1 MTKATIVLATRNA
14 GKVSELADALRAYGL
29 DVLGLDAFPQVG
41 EIEETGTTFEENALL
56 KARAVAEATGH
67 VAVADDSG
75 LEVDALERR
84 PGVYSARYSDDT
96 PDLPGDTRDA
106 RNNAKLLL
114 ELDGVPA
121 ERRTAR
127 FRCVMAACTP
137 DGRHVFAEGAWEG
150 HIALAPE
157 GAGVGDAVFL
167 YDVQGPPQPLDAF
180 VKAMV
185 VRRAEHVEARRPDG
199 VAEAVGDA
207 VMVGLFPIVP
217 PAEAGFHVSYDEI
230 GGRKHPLRPEHP
242 GIVVLSAFFRRLE
255 QRSVAGDVACI
266 RESNHAFTSFLP
278 LSDTG
283 CG

>member
-96 PDLPGDTRDA
+96 PHLPGDTRDA

-157 GAGVGDAVFL
+157 GDNGFG
-167 YDVQGPPQPLDAF
+167 YDPLFIDPQSGLHSAQLSRDEKNARSHRG
-180 VKAMV
+180 KA
-185 VRRAEHVEARRPDG
+185 
-199 VAEAVGDA
+199 
-207 VMVGLFPIVP
+207 L
-217 PAEAGFHVSYDEI
+217 
-230 GGRKHPLRPEHP
+230 
-242 GIVVLSAFFRRLE
+242 RRLLE
-255 QRSVAGDVACI
+255 LWP
-266 RESNHAFTSFLP
+266 AFWR
-278 LSDTG
+278 G
-283 CG
+283 